1 MRATGL
7 MEDAPGETFK
17 IVDGIEYRKGD
28 EVRLKL
34 GQRRSDAMDMLLD
47 NKIATIEIIYI
58 DYEDKVY
65 LAVTMNDDP
74 GQDMARELGRY
85 LFFSPDEVEHIK

>member
-7 MEDAPGETFK
+7 MNDAPGEIFR

-28 EVRLKL
+28 TVRLTL
-34 GQRRSDAMDMLLD
+34 GRRRSDAMDMLLE
-47 NKIATIEIIYI
+47 NKLATIEIIYI

-65 LAVTMNDDP
+65 LAVTINDDP

-85 LFFSPDEVEHIK
+85 LFFSPDEVEIIK

>member
-7 MEDAPGETFK
+7 MSDAPGETSR

-28 EVRLKL
+28 TIRLRL
-34 GQRRSDAMDMLLD
+34 GKRRSDAMDILID
-47 NKIATIEIIYI
+47 NKLATIEIIYI

-74 GQDMARELGRY
+74 GQEMARELGRY
-85 LFFSPDEVEHIK
+85 LFFSPDEVEIVK

>member
-7 MEDAPGETFK
+7 MDDAPGEKIK

-28 EVRLKL
+28 TIRLKL
-34 GQRRSDAMDMLLD
+34 GRRRSDAMDMLLD
-47 NKIATIEIIYI
+47 NKLATIEIIYV

-65 LAVTMNDDP
+65 LAVTINDDP
-74 GQDMARELGRY
+74 GQEMARELGRY
-85 LFFSPDEVEHIK
+85 MFFNPDEVEIIK

>member
-7 MEDAPGETFK
+7 MDDAPGEKIK

-28 EVRLKL
+28 TVRLKL
-34 GQRRSDAMDMLLD
+34 GQRRSDAMDMLID
-47 NKIATIEIIYI
+47 NKLATIEIIYV

-65 LAVTMNDDP
+65 LAVTMNEDP
-74 GQDMARELGRY
+74 GQEMARELGRY
-85 LFFSPDEVEHIK
+85 LFFSPDEVEIIK